1 MARYRIVVADSRHA
15 DFFDL
20 AEPGAPLDKLT
31 TLPNPYYGRFNRDL
45 GAGALG
51 RTMRRTSLGIRRT
64 SLEGRMPLK
73 DQAGERFAKLL
84 ADHVARDVRA
94 NSFDGLVLIV
104 APRLLSQLKRQLPPS
119 AREQVIAEVPQNLSD
134 LPRLELQRKVEK
146 IVRRPGPRALV

>member
-45 GAGALG
+45 GADAPG

-64 SLEGRMPLK
+64 SLEGGMPLK

-104 APRLLSQLKRQLPPS
+104 APRLL
-119 AREQVIAEVPQNLSD
+119 
-134 LPRLELQRKVEK
+134 
-146 IVRRPGPRALV
+146 

>member
-1 MARYRIVVADSRHA
+1 
-15 DFFDL
+15 
-20 AEPGAPLDKLT
+20 
-31 TLPNPYYGRFNRDL
+31 
-45 GAGALG
+45 
-51 RTMRRTSLGIRRT
+51 
-64 SLEGRMPLK
+64 MPLK